1 MSFYGKQY
9 VEFKDFFY
17 KLLLKKNGAESAEI
31 EVVPDVVY
39 DTLTVQGDPWITI
52 DPHNESGKDDGLIVA
67 HTAQSELGEGT
78 TLDTLTNVQKEQAEG
93 KDVDLIHAGYLKANQ
108 ITVDSRGHITKV
120 QPLYYQLPDVSDLE
134 GRVSEIE
141 GRITWKNLSD
151 LIQSE

>member
-1 MSFYGKQY
+1 MSFYGNQY
-9 VEFKDFFY
+9 LEFKDFFY

-31 EVVPDVVY
+31 EVVPDAMHDV
-39 DTLTVQGDPWITI
+39 LTVEGDAWITI
-52 DPHNESGKDDGLIVA
+52 DPHKEGDKNDGLIIT
-67 HTAQSELGEGT
+67 HTESALGEGT
-78 TLDTLTNVQKEQAEG
+78 TLDTLTNIQKEQAEG

-151 LIQSE
+151 LIKSE